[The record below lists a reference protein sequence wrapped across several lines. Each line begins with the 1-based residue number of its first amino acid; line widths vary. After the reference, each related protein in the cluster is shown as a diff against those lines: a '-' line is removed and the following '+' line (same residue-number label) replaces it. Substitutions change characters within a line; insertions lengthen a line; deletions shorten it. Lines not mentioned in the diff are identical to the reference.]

1 MEGLA
6 GLLGGKLGSLLMPYL
21 AFLFIYLLFIS
32 KIIYSKEE
40 IIQLNNICFEL
51 LLRNYN
57 TKLSKS

>member
-21 AFLFIYLLFIS
+21 AFLFIYFLFIS

-40 IIQLNNICFEL
+40 IIQIHNLF
-51 LLRNYN
+51 
-57 TKLSKS
+57 

>member
-6 GLLGGKLGSLLMPYL
+6 GLLGGELGSLLMPYL
-21 AFLFIYLLFIS
+21 GFLFIS

-40 IIQLNNICFEL
+40 IIQINNICFEL

-57 TKLSKS
+57 TKHSKS